1 MKWTVLKNNIVHT
14 FRSNVWVFWSI
25 LRLATLSCAFQL
37 VKIDYWL
44 NATTNILENFVLYW
58 ACSLFIQCYYMYVQQ
73 NAPLK
78 NQFHSFF
85 QILDVF
91 PLISVRKIIYGSL
104 SPILLTGVCWP
115 NLLTPKIWLLIL
127 PFSCYTFPCKLVARI

>member
-1 MKWTVLKNNIVHT
+1 MKWTVLKNNIVYT

-44 NATTNILENFVLYW
+44 NAATNILENFVLYW

-127 PFSCYTFPCKLVARI
+127 PFSCYTFPCK